1 MLSHKRQQNRKERK
15 MPKYGGIHYPN
26 DVKGVTSGYPTHVPN
41 GDGNAYGASTKKNI
55 PDIGRRVRKG
65 ILNQRDPSS
74 WKIPNK

>member
-1 MLSHKRQQNRKERK
+1 M
-15 MPKYGGIHYPN
+15 
-26 DVKGVTSGYPTHVPN
+26 TSGYPTHVPN
-41 GDGNAYGASTKKNI
+41 GDGNAYGDSTKKNI